1 MLGMVLDVLRAKS
14 SNEEV
19 GVVVAFAHSHL
30 HFLLRVTRLT
40 SRRSEMLWQKL
51 LGLIEVVS

>member
-1 MLGMVLDVLRAKS
+1 MVLDVIGTKS
-14 SNEEV
+14 GNEEV

-30 HFLLRVTRLT
+30 HFLLRVTGLT

-51 LGLIEVVS
+51 LGLVEVVGQS